1 MFFLFSQFVMTNLFI
16 VGDVLWS
23 VGLWEPEVKNLR
35 ESISVALKQAIILL
49 KAYAR
54 EYERHLELYNSDI
67 NTFLE

>member
-1 MFFLFSQFVMTNLFI
+1 MFI

-35 ESISVALKQAIILL
+35 ESISVALKQAIIPLR
-49 KAYAR
+49 AYAH
-54 EYERHLELYNSDI
+54 EYECHLELYNSDI